1 LQSTA
6 IISRRDLIAHE
17 RNDPIRRQRRPAPAD
32 RCAIRTRAGT
42 RVATATLAGV
52 TARTAA
58 ELLVECLIAEGCEY
72 VFSVPGEETMDILD
86 ALGAVAAG
94 SDAGRG
100 PRHITTRH
108 EQGAAFMAD
117 VYGRLTGRAAVAL
130 ATLGPGATNLLT
142 GIADAHLDRAPM
154 VAITGQASSDKL
166 HKEAHQVVDIVRMFE
181 PVTKWNT
188 RVERVEAIPEIVRK
202 AFRVAVLEKPGPT
215 HIELPENVAAT
226 RVAADAT
233 PLVPGRTYF
242 PEPTDE
248 AIAHAADLIAQSQ
261 RPIVLAG
268 NGVLR
273 RQAAAELRAF
283 ARGLHVPV
291 AATFMGK
298 GAMDDRSHLSL
309 MAVGLQARDHVLSGF
324 DRADLVICVGYDL
337 VEYAP
342 ARWNPDGR
350 KRIVHIDTQPAEVD
364 AQYRPEVELIGDIDG
379 SLRRL
384 LTAVQPRGISGRD
397 AGGRHEARETL
408 VHADLRTA
416 LLEELAGGRASEALP
431 ITPQRAIAD
440 LREALGPDDIV
451 VSDVGAHKVWVA
463 RLYQAYEPNTVIIS
477 NGFAAMGISVPG
489 SIAAKLVHP
498 DRKVVALCGDGGFL
512 MNSQELETAKRIG
525 ANITVVVW
533 RDDGYGLIDWKQR
546 NEFGRPFGVEF
557 GNPDFVAYAES
568 FGIAGFRPASAADL
582 LPTLR
587 RALDVEGPALV
598 EVPIDYRENLRLT
611 EQLGALAG
619 A

>member
-1 LQSTA
+1 LPDTLGFMTA
-6 IISRRDLIAHE
+6 PR
-17 RNDPIRRQRRPAPAD
+17 
-32 RCAIRTRAGT
+32 
-42 RVATATLAGV
+42 
-52 TARTAA
+52 RTAA
-58 ELLVECLIAEGCEY
+58 QLLVECLAAERCEY
-72 VFSVPGEETMDILD
+72 VFSVPGEETMDVLD
-86 ALGAVAAG
+86 ALGAAAANARDR
-94 SDAGRG
+94 DA
-100 PRHITTRH
+100 PRHVTTRH

-117 VYGRLTGRAAVAL
+117 VYGRLTGNAAVAM
-130 ATLGPGATNLLT
+130 ATLGPGATNLVT
-142 GIADAHLDRAPM
+142 GIADAYLDRAPL
-154 VAITGQASSDKL
+154 VAITGQAGSDKL
-166 HKEAHQVVDIVRMFE
+166 HKEAHQVVDIVRMLE

-188 RVERVEAIPEIVRK
+188 QVQRVEAIPEIVRK
-202 AFRVAVLEKPGPT
+202 AFRVATLEKPGPT
-215 HIELPENVAAT
+215 HVELPENLAAAP
-226 RVAADAT
+226 VADAAA
-233 PLVPGRTYF
+233 PLTPGRTYF

-248 AIAHAADLIAQSQ
+248 AIAHAADLIATSQ
-261 RPIVLAG
+261 RPLVLAG

-273 RQAAAELRAF
+273 RSAGPELRAF

-291 AATFMGK
+291 AVTFMGK
-298 GAMDDRSHLSL
+298 GAIDDRSHLSL

-342 ARWNPDGR
+342 ASWNPDGR

-364 AQYRPEVELIGDIDG
+364 AQYRPEIELVGDIEG

-384 LTAVQPRGISGRD
+384 LAAVQPRGISGRD
-397 AGGRHEARETL
+397 AGERHEARETL

-416 LLEELAGGRASEALP
+416 LLQELAAGATHDALP

-440 LREALGPDDIV
+440 LRAALGPEDIV

-463 RLYQAYEPNTVIIS
+463 RLYQTYEPNTVIIS

-489 SIAAKLVHP
+489 AIAAKLVHP

-557 GNPDFVAYAES
+557 GNPDFVAYARS
-568 FGIAGFRPASAADL
+568 FGIAGFRPSSASEL
-582 LPTLR
+582 LPCLR
-587 RALDVEGPALV
+587 QALDTEGPALV

-611 EQLGALAG
+611 EHLGALSG

>member
-1 LQSTA
+1 
-6 IISRRDLIAHE
+6 
-17 RNDPIRRQRRPAPAD
+17 
-32 RCAIRTRAGT
+32 
-42 RVATATLAGV
+42 V

-58 ELLVECLIAEGCEY
+58 QLLVECLAAEGCEY

-86 ALGAVAAG
+86 ALGVVAAAAK
-94 SDAGRG
+94 DDGRLTG
-100 PRHITTRH
+100 PRHVTTRH

-117 VYGRLTGRAAVAL
+117 VYGRLTGKAAVAM
-130 ATLGPGATNLLT
+130 ATLGPGATNLIT
-142 GIADAHLDRAPM
+142 GVADAFLDRAPM

-166 HKEAHQVVDIVRMFE
+166 HKEAHQVVDIVRMIE

-188 RVERVEAIPEIVRK
+188 RVERVGAIPEIVRK
-202 AFRVAVLEKPGPT
+202 AFRTAVLDKPGPT
-215 HIELPENVAAT
+215 HIELPENVAAMT
-226 RVAADAT
+226 VDDAAR
-233 PLVPGRTYF
+233 PLIPGQAYF

-248 AIAHAADLIAQSQ
+248 AIAHAAELIATSQ
-261 RPIVLAG
+261 RPLVLAG

-273 RQAAAELRAF
+273 RRAAPELRAF

-324 DRADLVICVGYDL
+324 DRADLVVCVGYDL

-342 ARWNPDGR
+342 AGWNPDGS
-350 KRIVHIDTQPAEVD
+350 KRIIHIDTQPAEVD

-384 LTAVQPRGISGRD
+384 LTAVLPRGISGRD
-397 AGGRHEARETL
+397 AGERHEARETL

-416 LLEELAGGRASEALP
+416 LLAELAGSAGSGGNDALP

-440 LREALGPDDIV
+440 LREALGPEDIV

-477 NGFAAMGISVPG
+477 NGFAAMGISLPG
-489 SIAAKLVHP
+489 AIAAKLVQP
-498 DRKVVALCGDGGFL
+498 ERKVVALCGDGGFL

-557 GNPDFVAYAES
+557 GNPDFVDYARS
-568 FGIAGFRPASAADL
+568 FGIAGFRPSSAGDL

-587 RALDVEGPALV
+587 RALDVDGPSLV

-611 EQLGALAG
+611 EHLGALAG
-619 A
+619 G